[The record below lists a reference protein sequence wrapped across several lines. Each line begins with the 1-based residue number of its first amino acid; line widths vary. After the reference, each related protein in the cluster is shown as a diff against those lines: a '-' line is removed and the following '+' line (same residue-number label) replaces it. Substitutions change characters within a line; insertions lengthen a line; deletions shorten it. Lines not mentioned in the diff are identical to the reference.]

1 MRASRFRS
9 RSAGME
15 IFRVQIPMQIM
26 ASNSVPSRIRHSM
39 AATCILSC
47 RGDVTFMMQDT
58 VKSLS
63 GMRARST
70 EYSQL
75 PLPGKPGPP

>member
-1 MRASRFRS
+1 
-9 RSAGME
+9 
-15 IFRVQIPMQIM
+15 
-26 ASNSVPSRIRHSM
+26 M

-75 PLPGKPGPP
+75 PLRANPDLPKNRKELSSFSSPSKCSGRVSRLPLSSLKA